1 MAITLFYL
9 INSFTAN
16 LPWVECN
23 DEWNETL
30 IERNITCVPSK
41 ENDFEVPENTT
52 TASSSELYF
61 TYVKRV

>member
-9 INSFTAN
+9 INSFTSE
-16 LPWVECN
+16 LPWIECK

-30 IERNITCVPSK
+30 IERNITCIPSK
-41 ENDFEVPENTT
+41 ASNIEVPENAT

-61 TYVKRV
+61 T